1 MHWSKIN
8 KISREITGSFKTE
21 ETSLRINYGEGNVVP
36 DNKDHFL
43 ELYIIPDFKDANG
56 ELLNNLEELIIN

>member
-21 ETSLRINYGEGNVVP
+21 ETSLRINYGERNVVP
-36 DNKDHFL
+36 DNKYPFL
-43 ELYIIPDFKDANG
+43 ELYIIPDFKGANG
-56 ELLNNLEELIIN
+56 ELLKNLEELIIN